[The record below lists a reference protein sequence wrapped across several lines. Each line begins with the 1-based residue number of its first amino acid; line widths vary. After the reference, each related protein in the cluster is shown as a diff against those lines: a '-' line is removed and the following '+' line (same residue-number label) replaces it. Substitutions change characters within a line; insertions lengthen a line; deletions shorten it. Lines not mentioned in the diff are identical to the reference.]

1 MARTRRVVQ
10 VQPATRS
17 SSNVHL
23 VSGSGLQL
31 DEALRVTAGKDRHTT
46 AISLGGN
53 GTHNPI
59 CRLPSSDISVVVN
72 AASARGRLTKI
83 AHSLRVSA
91 LVFVSLTRAP
101 GGTRHRSNLSSV
113 WSNRAVGYCSNPPAN
128 LNESQKFFIAI
139 TGKGFMQP
147 KIVCG
152 EFHGKAERP
161 YNRRHYHPS
170 L

>member
-1 MARTRRVVQ
+1 MVEAD
-10 VQPATRS
+10 RS
-17 SSNVHL
+17 F
-23 VSGSGLQL
+23 
-31 DEALRVTAGKDRHTT
+31 
-46 AISLGGN
+46 
-53 GTHNPI
+53 
-59 CRLPSSDISVVVN
+59 SVVVN

-161 YNRRHYHPS
+161 YNRRHYHPA

>member
-1 MARTRRVVQ
+1 MLKTWFGDQRFKSTGLLCWRLLMNVCLTALFHNGESIYLWRRK
-10 VQPATRS
+10 
-17 SSNVHL
+17 
-23 VSGSGLQL
+23 LQK
-31 DEALRVTAGKDRHTT
+31 T
-46 AISLGGN
+46 SLN
-53 GTHNPI
+53 
-59 CRLPSSDISVVVN
+59 RLMLSAVVVN

-152 EFHGKAERP
+152 DCYGLLEVYEC
-161 YNRRHYHPS
+161 
-170 L
+170 

>member
-1 MARTRRVVQ
+1 M
-10 VQPATRS
+10 
-17 SSNVHL
+17 
-23 VSGSGLQL
+23 
-31 DEALRVTAGKDRHTT
+31 
-46 AISLGGN
+46 
-53 GTHNPI
+53 
-59 CRLPSSDISVVVN
+59 VN

-128 LNESQKFFIAI
+128 LNESQKFFIAV

-152 EFHGKAERP
+152 EFHGKA
-161 YNRRHYHPS
+161 
-170 L
+170 

>member
-1 MARTRRVVQ
+1 M
-10 VQPATRS
+10 S
-17 SSNVHL
+17 SDGNKEL
-23 VSGSGLQL
+23 
-31 DEALRVTAGKDRHTT
+31 TAGKDRHTT
-46 AISLGGN
+46 GKSIWRRSIKPLMNAL
-53 GTHNPI
+53 
-59 CRLPSSDISVVVN
+59 SDVVN

-128 LNESQKFFIAI
+128 LNESQKLFIAI

-161 YNRRHYHPS
+161 YNRRHYHPA